1 MRNLTDIKIELSKPT
16 ISVIIVSVRGLPSID
31 ECLQALE
38 SQKGDF
44 DAEIILVC
52 CSENHSSEH
61 IRKNF
66 PSVKLVQLSERLG
79 IPQLRAVGMSHAT
92 GDIIVITEDCCIPRE
107 NWFEEIIKA
116 HQSGYDA
123 AGGAIENGSANRIVN
138 WAVYLC
144 EYSHMM
150 LPIPYGEVGG
160 IAGNNSSYKRETLD
174 KVDESIKRDYWEFF
188 LHQELRKLDVKLLS
202 VPAIVVF
209 KKKEFSFLYFLTQR
223 FHFSRSFAGM
233 RSRLISHSRRAMSAL
248 FSPALPFLMT
258 WRIAQQVLQK
268 KRYYKEFLLSLPLL
282 AIFMVSYA
290 AGEFTGYV
298 FGSGKSLEKV
308 E

>member
-1 MRNLTDIKIELSKPT
+1 MVNSIPE
-16 ISVIIVSVRGLPSID
+16 ISVIIVSVSSLPSID

-38 SQKGDF
+38 RQRSDF
-44 DAEIILVC
+44 DAEIILVHY
-52 CSENHSSEH
+52 SENGSSEH
-61 IRKNF
+61 ITKNF
-66 PSVKLVQLSERLG
+66 PRVKLIQLSERLG
-79 IPQLRAVGMSHAT
+79 IPQLRALGMSHST
-92 GDIIVITEDCCIPRE
+92 GDIIAITEDCCIPRE

-123 AGGAIENGSANRIVN
+123 VGGAIENGSTNSIVN

-150 LPIPYGEVGG
+150 LPIPSGEVGG

-174 KVDESIKRDYWEFF
+174 KVDESIKRNYWEFF
-188 LHQELRKLDVKLLS
+188 LHQELRKTDVKLLS
-202 VPAIVVF
+202 VPAIVVV
-209 KKKEFSFLYFLTQR
+209 KKKEFTFLYFLTQR

-233 RSRLISHSRRAMSAL
+233 RSRLISPSRRALSAL

-258 WRIAQQVLQK
+258 WRIAQQVFQRK
-268 KRYYKEFLLSLPLL
+268 KFYKEFLFSLPLL

-290 AGEFTGYV
+290 AGEFTGYT

-308 E
+308 K

>member
-1 MRNLTDIKIELSKPT
+1 MVKSKPT
-16 ISVIIVSVRGLPSID
+16 ISVIVVSVSNLPSID

-38 SQKGDF
+38 RQKGDF

-52 CSENHSSEH
+52 CSENRSSEH

-66 PSVKLVQLSERLG
+66 PRVKLIQLSERLG
-79 IPQLRAVGMSHAT
+79 IPQLRALGMSHST
-92 GDIIVITEDCCIPRE
+92 GDIIAITEDCCIPRE

-116 HQSGYDA
+116 HGAGYDA
-123 AGGAIENGSANRIVN
+123 VGGAIENGSADRIVN

-150 LPIPYGEVGG
+150 LPVPSGEVGG
-160 IAGNNSSYKRETLD
+160 IAGNNSSYKRQTLD

-202 VPAIVVF
+202 VPAIVVL
-209 KKKEFSFLYFLTQR
+209 KKKEFTFLYFLTQR

-233 RSRLISHSRRAMSAL
+233 RSRLISPSRRAISAL
-248 FSPALPFLMT
+248 ISPALPFLMT
-258 WRIAQQVLQK
+258 WRIAQQVFIK
-268 KRYYKEFLLSLPLL
+268 KRYYKEFLFSLPLL

-290 AGEFTGYV
+290 AGEFTGYA

>member
-1 MRNLTDIKIELSKPT
+1 M
-16 ISVIIVSVRGLPSID
+16 ID
-31 ECLQALE
+31 ECLRALE
-38 SQKGDF
+38 DQRGDF
-44 DAEIILVC
+44 DAEIIVVSC
-52 CSENHSSEH
+52 CGNSTSEH
-61 IRKNF
+61 IKRNF
-66 PSVKLVQLSERLG
+66 PRVKLIQLSERLG

-92 GDIIVITEDCCIPRE
+92 GDIIAITEDCCIPCE

-116 HQSGYDA
+116 HRSGYDA
-123 AGGAIENGSANRIVN
+123 VGGPIENGSTNRILN

-144 EYSHMM
+144 EYSYMM
-150 LPIPYGEVGG
+150 LPITYSEVSS

-174 KVDESIKRDYWEFF
+174 MVDESIKRDYWEFF
-188 LHQELRKLDVKLLS
+188 LHQELRKLDVKFLT
-202 VPAIVVF
+202 VPAIVVV
-209 KKKEFSFLYFLTQR
+209 KKKEFTFLYFLTQR

-233 RSRLISHSRRAMSAL
+233 RSRLISPSRRAISAL

-258 WRIAQQVLQK
+258 WRIAQQVFQK